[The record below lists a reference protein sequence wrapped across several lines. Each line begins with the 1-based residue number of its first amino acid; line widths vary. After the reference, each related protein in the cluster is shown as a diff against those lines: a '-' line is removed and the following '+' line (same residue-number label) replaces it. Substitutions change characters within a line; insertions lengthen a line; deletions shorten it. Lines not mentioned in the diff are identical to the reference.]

1 MLNGHLRYLISLN
14 QKGCECMRIIV
25 DAFGGDKA
33 PLEIIKGSAM
43 AIKEY
48 NIDIT
53 LVGNTDTIKSVCS
66 DAGIDVNQ
74 FKLVH
79 AESVITMN
87 EAGSDIMKARS
98 DSSMAVGLK
107 LLAEG
112 EGDGFVTAGNS
123 GAICVGA
130 TLIVKRIKGISR
142 PGFAPILPGMN
153 GYFMILDA
161 GANLQCRP
169 EMLRQFGLMGSVYME
184 KVMGVENPR
193 VGLANVGTEEHKGT
207 EIQQEAYKLLSEA
220 PVNFIGNI
228 EGRDIPENVCDV
240 LVCDGFTGNLVLK
253 TYEGVAMSFL
263 KKIKGILYKNTKNK
277 IGALLMKKDLSNM
290 KAQFN
295 YNDYGGAPI
304 LGVRKPVF
312 KAHGNADAETFM
324 NAIRLTVQY
333 IERDVIGEISNSL
346 SSMKAED

>member
-1 MLNGHLRYLISLN
+1 
-14 QKGCECMRIIV
+14 MRIIV
-25 DAFGGDKA
+25 DAFGGDNA
-33 PLEIIKGSAM
+33 PLEIIKGSVA

-48 NIDIT
+48 NIDVT
-53 LVGNTDTIKSVCS
+53 LVGNEDTIKKVCA
-66 DAGIDVNQ
+66 DEGIDVNQ
-74 FKLVH
+74 FNIVH

-87 EAGSDIMKARS
+87 EAGTDVMKAKA

-107 LLAEG
+107 LLADG

-123 GAICVGA
+123 GAVCVGA

-153 GYFMILDA
+153 GHFMILDA

-169 EMLRQFGLMGSVYME
+169 EMLRQFGIMGSIYMD
-184 KVMGVENPR
+184 KVMGIANPR
-193 VGLANVGTEEHKGT
+193 VGLANVGVEEHKGT
-207 EIQQEAYKLLSEA
+207 EIQQEAYKLLSDA
-220 PVNFIGNI
+220 PVNFVGNV
-228 EGRDIPENVCDV
+228 EGRDIPDNACDV
-240 LVCDGFTGNLVLK
+240 LVCDGFTGNLILK
-253 TYEGVAMSFL
+253 TYEGVAMSLL
-263 KKIKGILYKNTKNK
+263 KKVKGIFFKNLKNK
-277 IGALLMKKDLSNM
+277 LATLLMIKDVKAM

-312 KAHGNADAETFM
+312 KAHGNADADTFK

-333 IERDVIGEISNSL
+333 IDRNVIGEISESL
-346 SSMKAED
+346 KSLKAED

>member
-1 MLNGHLRYLISLN
+1 
-14 QKGCECMRIIV
+14 MRIIV
-25 DAFGGDKA
+25 DAFGGDNA
-33 PLEIIKGSAM
+33 PLEIIKGSVA

-48 NIDIT
+48 NIDVT
-53 LVGNTDTIKSVCS
+53 LVGNEATIKKVCA
-66 DAGIDVNQ
+66 DEGIDVNQ
-74 FKLVH
+74 FKIVH
-79 AESVITMN
+79 ADSVITMN
-87 EAGSDIMKARS
+87 EAGTDVMKAKA

-107 LLAEG
+107 LLADG

-123 GAICVGA
+123 GAVCVGA

-153 GYFMILDA
+153 GHFMILDS

-169 EMLRQFGLMGSVYME
+169 EMLRQFGVMGSIYMD
-184 KVMGVENPR
+184 KVMGIKNPR
-193 VGLANVGTEEHKGT
+193 VGLANVGVEEHKGT

-220 PVNFIGNI
+220 PVNFVGNV
-228 EGRDIPENVCDV
+228 EGRDIPDNACDV
-240 LVCDGFTGNLVLK
+240 LVCDGFTGNLILK
-253 TYEGVAMSFL
+253 TYEGVAMSLL
-263 KKIKGILYKNTKNK
+263 KKVKGIFFKNIKNK
-277 IGALLMKKDLSNM
+277 LATLLMIKDVKAM

-312 KAHGNADAETFM
+312 KAHGNADAETFK

-333 IERDVIGEISNSL
+333 IERDVIGEISESLNSL
-346 SSMKAED
+346 KAED